1 MRRIFGAVDAGCWKE
16 GSEKDEEEEDEKGE
30 ERGENGEY
38 KDGFYRFRSLLPRR
52 RRRPQNCIERSDSL
66 GDDTSPSRITWRTHT
81 QLDQKDNADGSLP
94 LSILTKSSGILDGVG
109 VKLFFKKKTTFSL
122 GSLL

>member
-1 MRRIFGAVDAGCWKE
+1 MERR
-16 GSEKDEEEEDEKGE
+16 
-30 ERGENGEY
+30 ENGEY
-38 KDGFYRFRSLLPRR
+38 KDGFYRFRSLL
-52 RRRPQNCIERSDSL
+52 RRRPRIVQKKRFLGRRHKSDHMT
-66 GDDTSPSRITWRTHT
+66 DTHT
-81 QLDQKDNADGSLP
+81 HRQLDQKDNADGSLP